1 VRLARAGVI
10 ATEGLPVA
18 AELTVRGKLVLIWC
32 IGLAESLTVKVS
44 ERAAAVAVGVPEIM
58 PAAFRARP
66 AGRVPAVS
74 AHDSG
79 AMPPLA
85 FSVAV

>member
-1 VRLARAGVI
+1 M
-10 ATEGLPVA
+10 
-18 AELTVRGKLVLIWC
+18 RGKLVLIWC

-58 PAAFRARP
+58 RSIGQTGWQSSRRSP
-66 AGRVPAVS
+66 
-74 AHDSG
+74 HDSG